1 MPTPTT
7 PTIDTEEAALIAL
20 DSASDDANWQKGYH
34 YNNIVDGN
42 LAAQRGF
49 KTAHDYLASVK
60 GLIRSQASLSLYGVV
75 AKNFV
80 EDVAKKYGCSKLN
93 ELIVYAHAKG
103 IATPAGDPGDALI
116 DVPQPDG
123 STSPKKFSECSVA
136 DLREAKAN
144 AKPADPLPQS
154 ALTRQAGLDAALL
167 ALLGKHGH
175 VKLVPKMK
183 DGAVAWT
190 IHGDIPDALL
200 SAVAGAIKDH

>member
-93 ELIVYAHAKG
+93 ELIVYA
-103 IATPAGDPGDALI
+103 
-116 DVPQPDG
+116 Q
-123 STSPKKFSECSVA
+123 FSECSVA